1 MYIYRLRAKTLDG
14 KEENEEM
21 IKGKNIALIG
31 GAGFIGSHLA
41 AALSKHNRVLIYD
54 NLRRDAFTRTHLADD
69 PRITFVQGDVLDAD
83 NLRDVLTKADY
94 IVHLAALAGVS
105 TVVQNPVQTIEVNT
119 VGTYH
124 VLKAASENKKLKRL
138 VFFSTSEV
146 FGSFAYKVHED
157 HNTIQGDVREAR
169 WHYAVSKLAGEHFVQ
184 AFYEQKKIP
193 GVIFR
198 PFNIYGPGQIG
209 EGAVHHFVKNA
220 VKNKPVVVH
229 GDGSQIRAW
238 CYIDDMVRAVLLSL
252 EKKEAVGEVF
262 NIGNPQSV
270 LTVLDLAKRV
280 LALSRSKSK
289 LIFKPIHYSEVEIRV
304 PQIEKAKGL
313 LGFKPLVDLDEG
325 LKRTINW
332 YRTKRRF
339 SS

>member
-1 MYIYRLRAKTLDG
+1 
-14 KEENEEM
+14 M
-21 IKGKNIALIG
+21 INGQTIALIG

-41 AALSKHNRVLIYD
+41 AALSVKNHVILYD
-54 NLRRDAFTRTHLADD
+54 NLRRDAFTNTNLKKS
-69 PRITFVQGDVLDAD
+69 PRVSFVHGDVLDEAL
-83 NLRDVLTKADY
+83 LRHALSAADY
-94 IVHLAALAGVS
+94 IVHLAALAGVP
-105 TVVQNPVQTIEVNT
+105 TVVKNPVQTIEVNT

-157 HNTIQGDVREAR
+157 HNTMQGDVREAR

-220 VKNKPVVVH
+220 VHNQPVIVH

-252 EKKEAVGEVF
+252 EKKKAVGEVF
-262 NIGNPQSV
+262 NIGNPRSV

-280 LALSRSKSK
+280 IALSRSKSK
-289 LIFKPIHYSEVEIRV
+289 LVFKPIHYSEVEIRV
-304 PQIEKAKGL
+304 PQIDKAGEL
-313 LGFKPLVDLDEG
+313 LGFKPLVELDEG
-325 LKRTINW
+325 LKRTIDW
-332 YRTKRRF
+332 YRKKGRF